1 MKITLIGNCVNKA
14 LTWYI
19 QQLNSD
25 FDVKWIWTDIGMKN
39 FAKNDRFMG
48 KPVPTIV
55 DTEEAKKRLSESDF
69 IIYHPIQPAR
79 IKYFNYE
86 DIKKY
91 ETSKCKLIPIGV
103 FYLNIDDS
111 NADNK
116 QDKYLKKTGFIGIKE
131 RAKKYNME
139 IKIHKIIEKFGPVDL
154 VTRNKYHP
162 RVLFILELVREI
174 CKLTGWKFY
183 SDEQYDQYMK
193 IKYPFG

>member
-25 FDVKWIWTDIGMKN
+25 FDVKYIWTDIGMKD
-39 FAKNDRFMG
+39 FALADRFKG
-48 KPVPTIV
+48 KPTPTIV
-55 DTEEAKKRLSESDF
+55 DTEEAKKRLSESDY
-69 IIYHPIQPAR
+69 IIYHPIRPSR

-86 DIKKY
+86 DIQQYK
-91 ETSKCKLIPIGV
+91 TSKCKLIPIGV
-103 FYLNIDDS
+103 FYLDIGDPNS
-111 NADNK
+111 DNK
-116 QDKYLKKTGFIGIKE
+116 HDKYIEKTGLIGIKE
-131 RAKKYNME
+131 RAQKHNME
-139 IKIHKIIEKFGPVDL
+139 IKIHKIIEKYDPADL
-154 VTRNKYHP
+154 ATSNKYHP
-162 RVLFILELVREI
+162 KVLFMLELVREI